1 MSCDH
6 DWQDTSLHNAENGLP
21 IVRCAKCDLERDD
34 GQDAARRSRL
44 AYGLLWRCGT
54 IGGPATASESMGAP
68 VAAGAVRSRRPG
80 PRHRRGAG
88 AMAPAPGPGKTP
100 GRSSASALPLLI
112 TDEIPE
118 RD

>member
-34 GQDAARRSRL
+34 GQDAAQAIEL
-44 AYGLLWRCGT
+44 AYGLLWRCGCDRRT
-54 IGGPATASESMGAP
+54 GDGERIYQARQSLLAQFDRDGQARGID
-68 VAAGAVRSRRPG
+68 AAQALWRQLSS
-80 PRHRRGAG
+80 
-88 AMAPAPGPGKTP
+88 GKTP